1 MSLNDPLSNALSHI
15 LNCERVS
22 KTICNITPASKTIKI
37 ILELLNKE
45 GYIGSYELVKN
56 NKKDIL
62 KLNLLGKINKCGAIK
77 PKFSIKENQF
87 EKYERRFLPAKDF
100 GVLILTTSKGIMTNK
115 EAKDKK
121 VGGKLLA
128 YCY

>member
-15 LNCERVS
+15 LNCEKVS
-22 KTICNITPASKTIKI
+22 KTTCNITPTSKTIKI
-37 ILELLNKE
+37 VLEILNKE
-45 GYIGSYELVKN
+45 GYVGSYELVKN
-56 NKKDIL
+56 NKGDIL

-100 GVLILTTSKGIMTNK
+100 GILILTTSKGIMTNK

-121 VGGKLLA
+121 VGGKLLV